1 MDFFDKLKRAAFG
14 RLFLS
19 LPPKFFALFHRNPQI
34 FPPIPLDASLRL
46 CYNFKL
52 RGIRPRDLLCDDRR
66 RAPVPGELASR
77 DRVVG
82 LKQTR
87 RAVMQGAARAVY
99 LASDAD
105 PRLTEPLREL
115 CRAQDVPCDGSMT
128 LQQLGRACGIA
139 VPAAAVAVLNG

>member
-1 MDFFDKLKRAAFG
+1 M
-14 RLFLS
+14 
-19 LPPKFFALFHRNPQI
+19 
-34 FPPIPLDASLRL
+34 
-46 CYNFKL
+46 
-52 RGIRPRDLLCDDRR
+52 
-66 RAPVPGELASR
+66 PGELTAKGK
-77 DRVVG
+77 VVG

-87 RAVMQGAARAVY
+87 RAIVQGAAAHVY
-99 LASDAD
+99 LACDAD